1 MSSDYS
7 LAKLRQGFKDRG
19 VFYTPPELALFLR
32 SLIPGN
38 PSRVYDPTC
47 GRGNLLSVFPDEAEK
62 YGQDID
68 AEAVADAGKALVN
81 FTGATGDLF
90 TDPHW
95 LNERFDAIV
104 ANPPFSI
111 AWEPI
116 NDERFAEAPTIPTAG
131 RADYAFLLHI
141 LHMLADGGTAAVL
154 SFPGVL
160 YRGGREGQL
169 RQWLVEQ
176 NVIDAVV
183 HIPGDTF
190 TDTAI
195 ATACIVLKKGR
206 ETTCIRFADNAH
218 EIERVV
224 PVEEVASNGYTLS
237 VSAYVQPEQPEAPP
251 VDAIA
256 LEAQARANALRKI
269 RAEIEMSILVAE
281 LEGLSVFGFLDSID
295 DLVDEFRVTRIRQK
309 ALPMGEAA

>member
-1 MSSDYS
+1 MMSDYS
-7 LAKLRQGFKDRG
+7 IAKLRQEFKDRG

-32 SLIPGN
+32 TLIPGE
-38 PSRVYDPTC
+38 PGRVYDPTC
-47 GRGNLLSVFPDEAEK
+47 GRGNLLSVFGDDVAK

-68 AEAVADAGKALVN
+68 PAAVEDAGKALVN
-81 FTGATGDLF
+81 FTGAVGDLF

-95 LNERFDAIV
+95 LNERFEAIV

-111 AWEPI
+111 EWEPI
-116 NDERFAEAPTIPTAG
+116 TDQRFTDAPAIPTKS

-160 YRGGREGQL
+160 YRGGREGKI

-176 NVIDAVV
+176 NVIDQVIS
-183 HIPGDTF
+183 IPGDTF

-195 ATACIVLKKGR
+195 STACIVLKKGR
-206 ETTCIRFADNAH
+206 ESTGIRFVDNEH
-218 EIERVV
+218 EIERVA
-224 PVEEVASNGYTLS
+224 PLEEVASNGYTLS
-237 VSAYVQPEQPEAPP
+237 VSAYVQPDEPEAKHI
-251 VDAIA
+251 DAIE
-256 LEAQARANALRKI
+256 LENQARLNALRKI

-295 DLVDEFRVTRIRQK
+295 DLVDEFRVTRIRQQS
-309 ALPMGEAA
+309 LPLRGAA